1 MFEEIAQQ
9 ELEKINKQKS
19 KSGKQIMQDI
29 KHTHKLKGEQ
39 SENMKLFLNINNLVV
54 EIKCLAK

>member
-1 MFEEIAQQ
+1 
-9 ELEKINKQKS
+9 
-19 KSGKQIMQDI
+19 MQDI